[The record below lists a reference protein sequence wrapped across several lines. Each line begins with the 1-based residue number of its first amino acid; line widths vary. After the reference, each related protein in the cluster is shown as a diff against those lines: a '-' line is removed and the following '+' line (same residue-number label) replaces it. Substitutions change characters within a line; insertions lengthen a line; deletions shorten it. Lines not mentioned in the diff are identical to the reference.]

1 MNRYGTTNEAS
12 SATLR
17 NYSELALVAVAHDST
32 NISCVL
38 RLEHDL
44 GSALVLVSPV
54 SVMNVEDFFVCDN
67 SSISDHSFEELYVLS
82 Q

>member
-1 MNRYGTTNEAS
+1 MNGNRTTNEAS

-17 NYSELALVAVAHDST
+17 NYSELTLVAIAHDST
-32 NISCVL
+32 DISCVL

-44 GSALVLVSPV
+44 SSALVLVSPV

-67 SSISDHSFEELYVLS
+67 SSISDHSFEELHVLS